1 MPTDKNPAVSASS
14 APTSTPI
21 EGRKYVSFA
30 HTFSDPWTLDE
41 NGDPAEV
48 RCAFRFAKPSKV
60 HIQRMQDKASKNAS
74 QASRNL
80 LLDTVHPDDKD
91 AFVDCM
97 ENYPGIATS
106 LATAMLK
113 GVGISAELGN

>member
-1 MPTDKNPAVSASS
+1 MPDNKNITPPTS
-14 APTSTPI
+14 APTSTI
-21 EGRKYVSFA
+21 AEGRKYVSFA
-30 HTFSDPWTLDE
+30 HTFSDPWTQDE

-60 HIQRMQDKASKNAS
+60 HIQRMQEKASKNS
-74 QASRNL
+74 TQASRNL

-91 AFVDCM
+91 AFIDCI